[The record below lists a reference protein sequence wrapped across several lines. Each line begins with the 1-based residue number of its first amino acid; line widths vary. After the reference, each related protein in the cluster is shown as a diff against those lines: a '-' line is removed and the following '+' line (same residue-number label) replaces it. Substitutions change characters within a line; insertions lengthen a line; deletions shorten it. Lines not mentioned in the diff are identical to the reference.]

1 MNHVMRRRQPK
12 VMSKARSIFILL
24 SARALPTSGP
34 GGIRRKAWRELIV
47 GTCGERENLSFRCQG
62 RSTSG
67 YNRNLLTPAEVAEKL
82 RITQEQIRNL
92 IRKGRLPAVNIGT
105 GMKRPL
111 YRITQQALNEFLYQR
126 QQPRLTKQ
134 GKKFKQDPPVPDFF
148 PHLK

>member
-1 MNHVMRRRQPK
+1 

-67 YNRNLLTPAEVAEKL
+67 YNRECESTDAEHRGGTFRSSDECLAMG
-82 RITQEQIRNL
+82 QERRECL
-92 IRKGRLPAVNIGT
+92 IQSYCFVNRKREEQNG
-105 GMKRPL
+105 
-111 YRITQQALNEFLYQR
+111 
-126 QQPRLTKQ
+126 
-134 GKKFKQDPPVPDFF
+134 
-148 PHLK
+148 